1 MEQLNSVMIKG
12 CVTMKLKT
20 KSKQSGFTLIEL
32 ITVVSLVSLL
42 VLYITVELGQS
53 NDDAKVAMSTTIL
66 LGNIPQAI
74 GSYKARHLG
83 SCAALD
89 DTFDGDYAGEDDGDT
104 AASDAKQ
111 HLVSRGLHYTTPWGE
126 FWDAEYD
133 NTERTITITY
143 PTTGSDDAEKAA
155 EDIFGNLENKPQI
168 NTVDDP
174 SGAEELTITY
184 DCV

>member
-1 MEQLNSVMIKG
+1 MKIKNR
-12 CVTMKLKT
+12 
-20 KSKQSGFTLIEL
+20 QSGFTLIEL

-53 NDDAKVAMSTTIL
+53 NDDAKVAMTTTIL

-89 DTFDGDYAGEDDGDT
+89 DAFDADYAGDDDGDT
-104 AASDAKQ
+104 DATDAKK
-111 HLVSRGLHYTTPWGE
+111 HLVARGLHYTTPWGE
-126 FWDAEYD
+126 FWEAEYSND
-133 NTERTITITY
+133 DRTITITY
-143 PTTGSDDAEKAA
+143 PTVGSDNADQAA
-155 EDIFGNLENKPQI
+155 TDIFGNLDNKPQI
-168 NTVDDP
+168 NTIDDVVDGD
-174 SGAEELTITY
+174 EELVITY